1 MTSAPDNIHATHA
14 HGDHGGHPDH
24 GDPLMAYLVV
34 FFSLMGLLVLTLV
47 VYTIPFEKIA
57 NGQFAFMNTLI
68 ALLIASTKAALVMLV
83 FMHLRHSTKLT
94 WVIAC
99 AGFVWLFIMISFTFA
114 DYLSRGA
121 IHESMTQPLD
131 KQVIHMPEH

>member
-1 MTSAPDNIHATHA
+1 MTSVPDNTHAAHA

-34 FFSLMGLLVLTLV
+34 FFSLMGLLVLTVV

-57 NGQFAFMNTLI
+57 HGQLAFMNTLI
-68 ALLIASTKAALVMLV
+68 ALLIASTKALLVMLV

-94 WVIAC
+94 WVIAL
-99 AGFVWLFIMISFTFA
+99 AGFVWLCIMISFTFA
-114 DYLSRGA
+114 DYMSRGA

-131 KQVIHMPEH
+131 KQAIHMPE

>member
-1 MTSAPDNIHATHA
+1 MTSVPDKAHAPHA

-34 FFSLMGLLVLTLV
+34 FVALMVLLVLTLV

-57 NGQFAFMNTLI
+57 NGQFAFMNTFI
-68 ALLIASTKAALVMLV
+68 ALLIASTKALLVMLV

-94 WVIAC
+94 WVIAG
-99 AGFVWLFIMISFTFA
+99 AGFVWLCIMISFTFA
-114 DYLSRGA
+114 DYMSRGA

-131 KQVIHMPEH
+131 RQVIHVPEH